1 MVARLEAAGVPIVA
15 GTDSPAPWVLPG
27 AGLIH
32 ELELLVEAG
41 LSPKS
46 ALLAATGRA
55 ASVLRKT
62 GEVGTLVPGARADF
76 LLLPDDP
83 LKDIRALRR
92 PSAVYQSGREFDRA
106 AARRTFDL
114 VRAPPP
120 QKPAS

>member
-27 AGLIH
+27 AGLVH
-32 ELELLVEAG
+32 ELELLVQAG

-55 ASVLRKT
+55 ATVLRRT

-76 LLLPDDP
+76 LLLPGNP
-83 LKDIRALRR
+83 LKDIRALRKL
-92 PSAVYQSGREFDRA
+92 SAVYQNGKGFDRS
-106 AARRTFDL
+106 AARRIFDR
-114 VRAPPP
+114 VKAPPP